1 MDRASLVV
9 VSFLVPFCGERN
21 PKAMASIASLL
32 SRSHLSVSCPEVLI
46 EGCPLGI
53 LLSIDSGNRSVDQ
66 GLQLSLGACPC
77 MVASTLVRFSVTFT
91 DVDVD
96 VREIVYGA

>member
-1 MDRASLVV
+1 MK
-9 VSFLVPFCGERN
+9 P
-21 PKAMASIASLL
+21 
-32 SRSHLSVSCPEVLI
+32 LSVSCPEVLI

-66 GLQLSLGACPC
+66 GLQLPLGACPC

>member
-1 MDRASLVV
+1 MK
-9 VSFLVPFCGERN
+9 P
-21 PKAMASIASLL
+21 
-32 SRSHLSVSCPEVLI
+32 LSVSCPEVLI

-66 GLQLSLGACPC
+66 GLQLSVGAYPC
-77 MVASTLVRFSVTFT
+77 MVASTLVRFAVTFT

-96 VREIVYGA
+96 VRELIYGAQSRHIVMAYAMVFHHLLCLHSRAGCLE

>member
-1 MDRASLVV
+1 M
-9 VSFLVPFCGERN
+9 
-21 PKAMASIASLL
+21 KA
-32 SRSHLSVSCPEVLI
+32 LSVSCPEVLI

-66 GLQLSLGACPC
+66 GLQLSLAPCPC
-77 MVASTLVRFSVTFT
+77 MLARALVRFSVTFT

-96 VREIVYGA
+96 VHELVYGA